1 MDSVPAA
8 SSPEPV
14 VPGTRPVRSFEETS
28 VGGTHHLGE
37 LQYAIMRVLW
47 DEGEATVARVQE
59 RLSGGDEERDRAL
72 TTIATML
79 TKMEKKGVVDHELEG
94 RQYVYRPIVSET
106 AVHRSM
112 VAELTERLF
121 DGDVTAL
128 VSHLLEEQQIDA
140 AELAELRRLIA
151 AADRPRGGGGK
162 ERRRG

>member
-1 MDSVPAA
+1 MDSK
-8 SSPEPV
+8 
-14 VPGTRPVRSFEETS
+14 
-28 VGGTHHLGE
+28 HHLGK
-37 LQYAIMRVLW
+37 LQHAIMRVLW
-47 DEGEATVARVQE
+47 SEERATVARVRDVLAGE
-59 RLSGGDEERDRAL
+59 GDGRAL